1 MSKLSEGTCTC
12 TSAPAAPALSSRGCR
27 WQGQC
32 SNFKVFRTCTS
43 FFSQCHWDQ
52 QLQVFRTC
60 GAGPAPS
67 LFFSTSA
74 WHCQSASGT
83 NSSFVR
89 HCIYAECAQ
98 KPALHQFYVFTFHQK
113 QLILAT
119 FLPRHCFHG
128 TMFQIIW
135 YHIKSIEGF
144 NTTWFCSF
152 WLSWKDWI
160 EPYLTSR
167 NDCMYLNRHIP
178 FWRKSILPPWRSFSQ
193 VCNPRIASWC
203 SLLLFAET
211 SQSTNQALGL
221 TNRLFCHVCCIVCSA
236 YLLHI
241 QQIRPHYQRS
251 FLKSV
256 KYFSFLTSGPE
267 EPCEISFF

>member
-1 MSKLSEGTCTC
+1 MSKLSAQRLHVTRAMFKLQSIQDLHLLFFT
-12 TSAPAAPALSSRGCR
+12 TSLGPATSSI
-27 WQGQC
+27 QDLQC
-32 SNFKVFRTCTS
+32 SAV
-43 FFSQCHWDQ
+43 QCSS
-52 QLQVFRTC
+52 
-60 GAGPAPS
+60 GPAPS

-98 KPALHQFYVFTFHQK
+98 KPALHRFYVFTFHQK

-178 FWRKSILPPWRSFSQ
+178 FWRKSILPPWSQ
-193 VCNPRIASWC
+193 VCNPRIAS
-203 SLLLFAET
+203 
-211 SQSTNQALGL
+211 
-221 TNRLFCHVCCIVCSA
+221 
-236 YLLHI
+236 
-241 QQIRPHYQRS
+241 
-251 FLKSV
+251 
-256 KYFSFLTSGPE
+256 
-267 EPCEISFF
+267 